1 MFWQAAD
8 AAAATT
14 NKEWLHCDQN
24 HATGLTWPI
33 VQGVLYVWPSD
44 RPRASTTVVWP
55 GSHKAEVYGR
65 VMADPRAAQLGENSW
80 GQLIK
85 TNTLHESD
93 GKALHTAA
101 IAGSRRIPA
110 PPGSLLLW
118 DSRTIHQG
126 WTGGPRLAQPVC
138 WEPRERRDQQ
148 ALRRKIWMCAT
159 GCGSSHSS
167 TEGRVHPMAPKAPGA
182 KLPGSTGAEPLQL
195 PLREYGSLMH
205 RFYLC
210 TELDCMVRDSCC
222 AGTLFDPVRPC
233 STSYD
238 RRASF
243 ALIRACCHPPPSLL
257 SSSTM
262 VPFGVKP
269 DQEIAWRAMQPALW
283 GTKTD
288 RRNRSNA
295 DAADTEAIRALL
307 KEEILASL

>member
-1 MFWQAAD
+1 MTDSPSLPALNSSPAPPRFASSRGTPHSSFAWGCRTHPAVRRVFAALHGTDELCVGLDNVFWQAAD
-8 AAAATT
+8 AAAATA

-55 GSHKAEVYGR
+55 GSHKTEIYGR

-85 TNTLHESD
+85 LNTLQEGD
-93 GKALHTAA
+93 GKDLHAAA
-101 IAGSRRIPA
+101 IAGSRRVPA
-110 PPGSLLLW
+110 PPGSMLLW

-167 TEGRVHPMAPKAPGA
+167 TEGRVHAMAPKNPGE
-182 KLPGSTGAEPLQL
+182 KLPGSTGAEPLRL
-195 PLREYGSLMH
+195 PLRE
-205 RFYLC
+205 
-210 TELDCMVRDSCC
+210 
-222 AGTLFDPVRPC
+222 
-233 STSYD
+233 
-238 RRASF
+238 
-243 ALIRACCHPPPSLL
+243 
-257 SSSTM
+257 
-262 VPFGVKP
+262 
-269 DQEIAWRAMQPALW
+269 
-283 GTKTD
+283 
-288 RRNRSNA
+288 
-295 DAADTEAIRALL
+295 
-307 KEEILASL
+307 